1 MNNFYASVECMR
13 RPELKDKYVAV
24 CGSREDRHGIV
35 LAKNQKAKEMGVTTG
50 EAIWQAKLKCPQLIV
65 VEPDFEEYIKY
76 SNLAKKI
83 YYRYTDRVEPFGLD
97 ECWLDVSGSTLLFGS
112 GCDIAMKIK
121 EDIKRELKLTVS
133 VGVSFNKIFAKLG
146 SDMKKPDAVTYI
158 PEDGFKEKIWGLDA
172 SELLGVGRATA
183 TKLRQRGVN
192 TIGDL
197 ANTRPELLKS
207 WLGINGVRLWN
218 YANGRDYSEVAMYS
232 QTPPIKSI
240 GHGITCTAD
249 LGSNAEVW
257 KVIFS
262 LTGDV
267 AHRLRKHGLLAEG
280 ISIAVKDIGLRQREF
295 QCRLNRPARN
305 VRELSNAAFE
315 LFKSKYNWDKQVR
328 ALSVRAI
335 SLINDTEANLQI
347 SMFENVN
354 RDLKHESIECA
365 MENIRSMYGKKSV
378 TFARLL
384 GDLKLPEKEN
394 VCMFKP
400 GGFAAANP

>member
-1 MNNFYASVECMR
+1 MKRIILHSDMNNFYASVECMR
-13 RPELKDKYVAV
+13 RPELRGKCVAV
-24 CGSREDRHGIV
+24 CGNREDRHGIV
-35 LAKNQKAKEMGVTTG
+35 LAKNQKAKELGVTTG
-50 EAIWQAKLKCPQLIV
+50 EPIWQAKLKCPQLVI

-76 SNLAKKI
+76 SKLAKEI
-83 YYRYTDRVEPFGLD
+83 YYRYTDRIEPFGLD

-121 EDIKRELKLTVS
+121 EAVKHELNLTVS
-133 VGVSFNKIFAKLG
+133 IGVSFNKIFAKLG

-158 PEDGFKEKIWGLDA
+158 PEDSFREKIWGLDV
-172 SELLGVGRATA
+172 SEILGVGRATA
-183 TKLRQRGVN
+183 AKLKRRGVN

-197 ANTRPELLKS
+197 ANTRSELLKS

-218 YANGRDYSEVAMYS
+218 YANGRDYSEVAMYNNE
-232 QTPPIKSI
+232 PPIKSI

-257 KVIFS
+257 RVLFS

-267 AHRLRKHGLLAEG
+267 SHRLRKHELLATG
-280 ISIAVKDIGLRQREF
+280 ISVAVKNTELRQNEF
-295 QCRLNRPARN
+295 QCRLDRPARN
-305 VRELSNAAFE
+305 IRELSDSAFE
-315 LFKSKYNWDKQVR
+315 LFKSKYKWDKQVR

-335 SLINDTEANLQI
+335 NLINDSDANMQI

-354 RDLKHESIECA
+354 RDLKRESIECA

-378 TFARLL
+378 TFGRLI
-384 GDLKLPEKEN
+384 GDIKIPKKD
-394 VCMFKP
+394 VHK
-400 GGFAAANP
+400 